1 MKMKIWPDYVTEQE
15 KGEYIFY
22 FTWMLG
28 GSIAIILAVLQQYID
43 KM

>member
-15 KGEYIFY
+15 KGEYICY
-22 FTWMLG
+22 FAWVLG
-28 GSIAIILAVLQQYID
+28 ASIVIIFAVLQQYID